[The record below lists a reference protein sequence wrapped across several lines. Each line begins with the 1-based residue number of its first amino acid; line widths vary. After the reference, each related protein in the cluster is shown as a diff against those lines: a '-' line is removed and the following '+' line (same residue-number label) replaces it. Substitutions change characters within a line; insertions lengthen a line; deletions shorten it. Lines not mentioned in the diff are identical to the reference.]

1 MNLQIAEDWAIRHR
15 TLALIVLGAL
25 LYIAFLG
32 QRDLWFPSE
41 PDLAEVARAMSLSG
55 DWITPR
61 AMGVIWVDY
70 PPMIYWAGNISA
82 YLLGDMSAFSLRLP
96 NALAAIVTAVIT
108 GAAGK
113 RWFDA
118 RTGFWAGLASL
129 TFFTFLYEGISY
141 RPDMLFSVM
150 ITAGIIAYADG
161 VGERPRLMFRVAGF
175 ALFGLA
181 MLSKGP
187 LGLLLPGLVLVLWH
201 GARQEWR
208 RILELV
214 PLSVIAIAVY
224 FPWFAATAK
233 AMDWSNMLY
242 EFYAQNFER
251 FVDGSRGHEQPL
263 LYYARNFWFDLAPWS
278 WLAPAAI
285 WWIVRAERWR
295 DPKVQLALWWFG
307 AFFVFLSLAVT
318 KRQMYLLPAYP
329 AMALLLGPWLA
340 TVGRAPSTA
349 ADESPGTRPVSIYSL
364 LLAIVFSIIGI
375 ALCVFAGAFESLITR
390 VDLGRFLI
398 EDVQGLRAP
407 LGIFGVSLLAAGLW
421 IGAAWR
427 QSDTR
432 AGLFRI
438 GAAHVVLYALLLGL
452 ILPAAEPMKTYAPAS
467 AWLRDQ
473 IGSEEHIGMVWP
485 GRVIKKRAA
494 FAFYT
499 GAMVDIVDDQAQ
511 VEHFFQE
518 HPTSVVLVYEGLA
531 DLIFAGDESAWQ
543 ARVIHELRAAGHR
556 YLVLRGPIKGE
567 RPADQAE

>member
-1 MNLQIAEDWAIRHR
+1 
-15 TLALIVLGAL
+15 
-25 LYIAFLG
+25 
-32 QRDLWFPSE
+32 
-41 PDLAEVARAMSLSG
+41 
-55 DWITPR
+55 
-61 AMGVIWVDY
+61 
-70 PPMIYWAGNISA
+70 
-82 YLLGDMSAFSLRLP
+82 
-96 NALAAIVTAVIT
+96 
-108 GAAGK
+108 
-113 RWFDA
+113 
-118 RTGFWAGLASL
+118 
-129 TFFTFLYEGISY
+129 
-141 RPDMLFSVM
+141 
-150 ITAGIIAYADG
+150 
-161 VGERPRLMFRVAGF
+161 
-175 ALFGLA
+175 
-181 MLSKGP
+181 
-187 LGLLLPGLVLVLWH
+187 
-201 GARQEWR
+201 
-208 RILELV
+208 
-214 PLSVIAIAVY
+214 
-224 FPWFAATAK
+224 
-233 AMDWSNMLY
+233 MDWSNMLY